1 MKVGTGSERAESLV
15 IELAS
20 RTAIIDGARIELPP
34 TEFDLLAAF
43 AARPGQV
50 VTHKEIAALAFGE
63 GASVAPHELH
73 WRIWKV
79 RDVIGDSQREHKL
92 IENRRGVGYVLD
104 LPASAVEVVDVS
116 IPTAGKETVIRLEPT
131 EFDDPSETV
140 EAPIPLTETNET
152 RTPERPRRRPSGRV
166 ILTAAAI
173 SVIALG
179 GSWVAGYKL
188 SQGRDTVP
196 EPRVAQPEQDDSQ
209 REEPDRQARRDRDRD
224 GRKGK
229 KTRRDRSNDSAFAS
243 GPVTGSGGVVAD
255 APGDT
260 TTSDSSRSDGG
271 TKKDDPP
278 APPPPQPD
286 AQLYHLFN
294 SENGD
299 HIVTTSSTVANQ
311 KQAAGYS
318 ASVEGA
324 VFTSSEKN
332 TTAISLDSGTA
343 YVYKVASSA
352 PSGVSVTALY
362 RLSNEGDFFY
372 TSSSAAANEA
382 QAQGWSR
389 STVGYVVT

>member
-50 VTHKEIAALAFGE
+50 VTHKEIAALAFGD
-63 GASVAPHELH
+63 GASVAPRELH
-73 WRIWKV
+73 WRIRKV

-173 SVIALG
+173 DELTLVGLLAAYADVRGLMTMPPAADDPEASRPFFRRLREL
-179 GSWVAGYKL
+179 AGEHGLAQL
-188 SQGRDTVP
+188 SMGTSQDY
-196 EPRVAQPEQDDSQ
+196 RVAVE
-209 REEPDRQARRDRDRD
+209 
-224 GRKGK
+224 
-229 KTRRDRSNDSAFAS
+229 
-243 GPVTGSGGVVAD
+243 
-255 APGDT
+255 
-260 TTSDSSRSDGG
+260 
-271 TKKDDPP
+271 
-278 APPPPQPD
+278 
-286 AQLYHLFN
+286 
-294 SENGD
+294 
-299 HIVTTSSTVANQ
+299 
-311 KQAAGYS
+311 
-318 ASVEGA
+318 EGA
-324 VFTSSEKN
+324 TLIRVGSVVF
-332 TTAISLDSGTA
+332 G
-343 YVYKVASSA
+343 
-352 PSGVSVTALY
+352 
-362 RLSNEGDFFY
+362 R
-372 TSSSAAANEA
+372 
-382 QAQGWSR
+382 
-389 STVGYVVT
+389 